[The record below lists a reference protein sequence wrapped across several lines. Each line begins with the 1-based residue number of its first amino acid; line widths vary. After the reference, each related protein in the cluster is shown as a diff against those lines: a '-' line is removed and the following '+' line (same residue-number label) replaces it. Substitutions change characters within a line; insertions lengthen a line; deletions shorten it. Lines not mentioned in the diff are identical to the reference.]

1 MGSILLSCWLITLY
15 VAVLMLMLKT
25 MLINVIFGCFA
36 GPERTQEEVAEFTFK
51 ALHRSRL
58 PSAQFIHIQ
67 ERHRKHGPIPSELQ
81 SPVFPTDRDHRG
93 VRHPEAALNESRSY
107 FTAPRLTTQYFSKA
121 LRWRGRGFLK
131 HEIDMQETRW
141 GFSISEAQR
150 CISVYNAKSPFI
162 ANFAINHQNSTLNQ
176 TSVSGI
182 VLVALKTT
190 ILFLQMQI
198 TYTLLFVN
206 SLLH

>member
-1 MGSILLSCWLITLY
+1 MLYLAALQVQSELKRKWRSLRLKRYIGRDYRLHSSSI
-15 VAVLMLMLKT
+15 
-25 MLINVIFGCFA
+25 
-36 GPERTQEEVAEFTFK
+36 
-51 ALHRSRL
+51 SRNGTENM
-58 PSAQFIHIQ
+58 AQFHRNSRAQSFLQTETTVMWDIQ
-67 ERHRKHGPIPSELQ
+67 K
-81 SPVFPTDRDHRG
+81 
-93 VRHPEAALNESRSY
+93 LNESRSY

-131 HEIDMQETRW
+131 HEIEMQERRW

-190 ILFLQMQI
+190 IPFLQMQI